1 MSFIQAQDKYLKS
14 LAMHLRQFNDIDLLK
29 KRLTYS
35 RWKVAE
41 NLDKLLFEFETNVK
55 KNNGQIAWC
64 PDAKNALEQL
74 NKHINNFNQVTFFKH
89 NAVKHF
95 VKYVNIAVPEPPDQP
110 EVVVI
115 GAKFTMANSGS
126 FYSVLADSM
135 EYQQVLKAKKIIV
148 IAGVD
153 SMIALQ
159 SELYA
164 AKQLYAL
171 YETGNLHY
179 PFELLAKPG
188 KLKGLQ
194 AEVILLLTDINKHA
208 LLEQPQ
214 HRALFNLLN
223 FDLPPVCPMQ
233 RLSGLS
239 VGWESKDTLS
249 QLLATFI
256 DPNKGKSFINHNYGL
271 RLLNQFLPYDIDLY
285 EHILMLRA
293 EHHQEDKK
301 GFFSG
306 FSDKD
311 KSGLVLQPKKFKD
324 PEKFEQYA
332 QHHFG
337 KII

>member
-1 MSFIQAQDKYLKS
+1 MSFIQAKASYLEA
-14 LAMHLRQFNDIDLLK
+14 LQAHLKQFSDIDLLK

-55 KNNGQIAWC
+55 KNNGQMAWC
-64 PDAKNALEQL
+64 PDAKSALAHL
-74 NKHINNFNQVTFFKH
+74 NKHINNFNKVAFFKH

-95 VKYVNIAVPEPPDQP
+95 VKYVDIALPEPPEQP
-110 EVVVI
+110 EVVVV
-115 GAKFTMANSGS
+115 GAKFIMANTGS
-126 FYSVLADSM
+126 FYSVLNQSS

-153 SMIALQ
+153 SMLALQ

-171 YETGNLHY
+171 YETGQLNY
-179 PFELLAKPG
+179 PFELLTKPG
-188 KLKGLQ
+188 KIKGLN
-194 AEVILLLTDINKHA
+194 AEVILLLTDINKHR

-239 VGWESKDTLS
+239 MGWDSKDTLS
-249 QLLATFI
+249 QLLNTFI
-256 DPNKGKSFINHNYGL
+256 DPNNDRAFIRHNYGL

-285 EHILMLRA
+285 EHILQLRA
-293 EHHQEDKK
+293 ADHPEEKK
-301 GFFSG
+301 GLFSG

-311 KSGLVLQPKKFKD
+311 KSGLVLQPKKFKEPD
-324 PEKFEQYA
+324 KFEQYA

-337 KII
+337 KIR